1 MFSFLYIYI
10 YIYIFFFL
18 LILLN
23 TNNASCKHY
32 LDWAQQIFTNHMLK
46 FISKNVTYCH
56 VKCSYVDNRLI
67 TCMMIWCML
76 YCSSGQKH
84 CSSAFRRHY
93 SLSLALSVTELKAI
107 NPPRVSAL
115 NCWKA
120 KPMCFSQR
128 KLCVEWHD
136 GLINVK
142 DWACVE
148 GNYSELACCF
158 VLADADGWLKVVL
171 TA

>member
-1 MFSFLYIYI
+1 MLSANTYIYCT
-10 YIYIFFFL
+10 L
-18 LILLN
+18 LLN
-23 TNNASCKHY
+23 NNNANCKND
-32 LDWAQQIFTNHMLK
+32 LDCTQKIFTNHMSK
-46 FISKNVTYCH
+46 FTCKNFTYCH
-56 VKCSYVDNRLI
+56 VKCLYVDNRLI
-67 TCMMIWCML
+67 TWMMIWCML

-93 SLSLALSVTELKAI
+93 SLSLSVTELKAI
-107 NPPRVSAL
+107 KPPRVSAP

-142 DWACVE
+142 DWAHVE